1 MVDHREMRDAMNR
14 ALEEIHNK
22 YCNFCKDPFI
32 QDSGTYTK
40 LTTSSKTYQIWYC
53 DNCSKKQE
61 EQND

>member
-1 MVDHREMRDAMNR
+1 MNR